1 MRGRSF
7 GHCERLPVAAT
18 SVGCGADDRAIVS
31 DLSPDMPV
39 TEAELDAIEAFLAD
53 ALRAV
58 MAPARAGANARNRGD
73 FRRSDS
79 EAPQSSGKLFRKC
92 VLEGS

>member
-1 MRGRSF
+1 MRGRSP
-7 GHCERLPVAAT
+7 GHCERLPVAVT
-18 SVGCGADDRAIVS
+18 FVGRGADDRAIVS

-39 TEAELDAIEAFLAD
+39 TEAELDAIEAFLSD
-53 ALRAV
+53 AMRAV
-58 MAPARAGANARNRGD
+58 MAVAHTGANARNRGD

-79 EAPQSSGKLFRKC
+79 EAPQSSGKLSRAR

>member
-1 MRGRSF
+1 MRGRSP
-7 GHCERLPVAAT
+7 GHCERLPVAAP
-18 SVGCGADDRAIVS
+18 SVGRGADDRAVFS

-79 EAPQSSGKLFRKC
+79 EAPQSSGKLFRSC

>member
-1 MRGRSF
+1 
-7 GHCERLPVAAT
+7 V
-18 SVGCGADDRAIVS
+18 DDRAVFS
-31 DLSPDMPV
+31 ELSPDMPV

-73 FRRSDS
+73 FRRPDS
-79 EAPQSSGKLFRKC
+79 EAPQSSGKLSRAR